1 MTGSGR
7 LNVTVDSESWFL
19 KTTLPYVVRDAHL
32 AVVHTGSTGEQ
43 PITLPEGLYS
53 VEVTAPDGARSTSVV
68 QVKNGATAQVDV
80 PTDTATAGDDTGAR
94 TRGSPDMTL
103 ETVTDSDQP
112 ARATAA
118 ALESVTG
125 CNASQTGD
133 YEWEFEPVSGV
144 VAVPTAVFTLGDRR
158 IEMSLAVNPQADR
171 AELGACQVS
180 RVWERGAARLRMSFA
195 PERRVCVTMDGLL
208 RRNDVYTA
216 AGMLEQATGLLWD
229 KYQDPPGA
237 ALGGLILHGMGR
249 TGEHPQ
255 WLANLA
261 RDFPWLP
268 DGRILLAALLMKE
281 AEPARRQ
288 PGLDALLSATTQRPM
303 YTDGL
308 SLAMELLRRWPD
320 DESLPARTERL
331 TELAKYSAYADW
343 DSVNLSVDI
352 TERDR

>member
-1 MTGSGR
+1 
-7 LNVTVDSESWFL
+7 
-19 KTTLPYVVRDAHL
+19 
-32 AVVHTGSTGEQ
+32 
-43 PITLPEGLYS
+43 
-53 VEVTAPDGARSTSVV
+53 
-68 QVKNGATAQVDV
+68 
-80 PTDTATAGDDTGAR
+80 
-94 TRGSPDMTL
+94 
-103 ETVTDSDQP
+103 
-112 ARATAA
+112 
-118 ALESVTG
+118 
-125 CNASQTGD
+125 
-133 YEWEFEPVSGV
+133 
-144 VAVPTAVFTLGDRR
+144 
-158 IEMSLAVNPQADR
+158 
-171 AELGACQVS
+171 
-180 RVWERGAARLRMSFA
+180 
-195 PERRVCVTMDGLL
+195 
-208 RRNDVYTA
+208 
-216 AGMLEQATGLLWD
+216 
-229 KYQDPPGA
+229 
-237 ALGGLILHGMGR
+237 MGR